1 MDYAIWEYVLLAGGG
16 FAAGI
21 INTLAGNG
29 SAITLPLLLSMGM
42 DANVANATN
51 RVGVLLQTATA
62 VASLKRTKRSRFL
75 IKGSVWYFIP
85 TILGS
90 AAGAMLAIDIDPD
103 VLKLIIGLLML
114 VVLATLLL
122 KPKKWLRDT
131 DPGKNKKTP
140 LQWIIFFA
148 IGFYGGFIQMGI
160 GIMILSSLV
169 LLAHYS
175 LKDANI
181 IKLVVAFV
189 MIIPAFAIY
198 AYSGHIEW
206 MPGFVLA
213 LGASLGSWFG
223 IRYVLYH
230 PKAAIYIRYLL
241 IAIVLFALVKIL
253 WPYLSM
259 S

>member
-1 MDYAIWEYVLLAGGG
+1 MDYTIWQYIFLAGGG

-51 RVGVLLQTATA
+51 RVGVLLQTGTA

-75 IKGSVWYFIP
+75 IKGSVWYYLP

-90 AAGAMLAIDIDPD
+90 MAGAFLAIDIDPD
-103 VLKLIIGLLML
+103 ILELIIGLLMFVIL
-114 VVLATLLL
+114 VTLLL
-122 KPKKWLRDT
+122 RPKKWLRDT
-131 DPGKNKKTP
+131 DLGKKKKTP
-140 LQWIIFFA
+140 LQWIIIFA

-160 GIMILSSLV
+160 GIMLLSSLV
-169 LLAHYS
+169 LIAHYS
-175 LKDANI
+175 LKDANV
-181 IKLVVAFV
+181 IKLMIAFV
-189 MIIPAFAIY
+189 MIIPAFTIY
-198 AYSGHIEW
+198 VYSGDIQW
-206 MPGFVLA
+206 IPGLVLA
-213 LGASLGSWFG
+213 VGASIGSWFG

-230 PKAAIYIRYLL
+230 PKAAVYIRYLL

-253 WPYLSM
+253 WPYLFS
-259 S
+259 

>member
-1 MDYAIWEYVLLAGGG
+1 MDYTIWEYIFLIGGG

-51 RVGVLLQTATA
+51 RVGVLLQTGTA
-62 VASLKRTKRSRFL
+62 MASLKRTKRSRFL
-75 IKGSVWYFIP
+75 IQGSVWYFIP

-90 AAGAMLAIDIDPD
+90 SAGALLAIDIDPEI
-103 VLKLIIGLLML
+103 LKLIIGLLML

-131 DPGKNKKTP
+131 DPGKKKKTP

-198 AYSGHIEW
+198 VYSGDIEW
-206 MPGFVLA
+206 IPGVVLA
-213 LGASLGSWFG
+213 FGASLGSWFG

-241 IAIVLFALVKIL
+241 IGIVVFALVKIL
-253 WPYLSM
+253 WPYIFG
-259 S
+259 